1 MKKTVKSNPLKTFND
16 NKALAVKKMG
26 GAQAAFKKSLPKAQ
40 VGQSVGTP
48 FQDYMKIPGAVASD
62 TIVSRK
68 PMGTTPQ
75 KTELYYREMLEKPS
89 PKNPKNKGTLVN
101 AIEKTYGMD
110 VWNRPGPQGPTNKKN
125 LTPSQDKEMRRMG
138 PNKQKMGGATKAT
151 KFAALAPPYNKATAA
166 DRIAG
171 AKKNKK
177 K

>member
-26 GAQAAFKKSLPKAQ
+26 GAQASFKKKLPKAQ
-40 VGQSVGTP
+40 YGYENGPNWQGP
-48 FQDYMKIPGAVASD
+48 MQERHQKDYDKKDKLFHDA
-62 TIVSRK
+62 
-68 PMGTTPQ
+68 Q
-75 KTELYYREMLEKPS
+75 KANIIYGP
-89 PKNPKNKGTLVN
+89 KGTFDSAYDTDMRELESAERQYRGTESKVK
-101 AIEKTYGMD
+101 KTG
-110 VWNRPGPQGPTNKKN
+110 GA
-125 LTPSQDKEMRRMG
+125 
-138 PNKQKMGGATKAT
+138 KMKTGGATKAT